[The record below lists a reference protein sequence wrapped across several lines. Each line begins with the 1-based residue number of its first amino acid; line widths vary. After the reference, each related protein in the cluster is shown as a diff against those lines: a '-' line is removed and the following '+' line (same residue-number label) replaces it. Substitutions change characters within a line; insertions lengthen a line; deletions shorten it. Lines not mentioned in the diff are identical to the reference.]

1 MRQEFSK
8 KLNEG
13 KEVGEIKWLSMDE
26 VKEKTWAFNHDKA
39 IHDIYNNKKN
49 FKFHNIINKFKKA
62 MKKLVFMFAAMA
74 VLTMASCGQSANGNA
89 SANDSDSVSVVD
101 SVDTVAV
108 DSVK

>member
-1 MRQEFSK
+1 
-8 KLNEG
+8 
-13 KEVGEIKWLSMDE
+13 
-26 VKEKTWAFNHDKA
+26 
-39 IHDIYNNKKN
+39 
-49 FKFHNIINKFKKA
+49 
-62 MKKLVFMFAAMA
+62 MKKLVFMFAAIA